1 MFQHFV
7 DELKHC
13 NPDMRMDL
21 QPVPVFLCLY
31 SKYLVVM
38 LPFRTVY
45 FHSMFFFIFFLVSF
59 NVSVP
64 LLQDLFE
71 IFNENLSQ

>member
-21 QPVPVFLCLY
+21 QPVSVFLCLY

-38 LPFRTVY
+38 LPFRMVY
-45 FHSMFFFIFFLVSF
+45 FQSMFCFIFFLVSF